1 MSNARNLAN
10 LLGAGTT
17 IATASIADN
26 AISTAKIAADAVTSA
41 KLDTNIAIAGTL
53 GTGGVITS
61 GGNIIIPNAGTIG
74 SASDTDALSIAS
86 DGVTTFSQ
94 SPVGVPAGSNNVI
107 INGAMQVAQRST
119 SVSGL
124 GAATGYFTLDRWEMT
139 EGAASAG
146 RFTMSQSAVT
156 DLAEHPNA
164 LKIDCTTADT
174 SIAAGEQLTITQKI
188 EGLNLQQLKATSTST
203 KAFTV
208 SYYAKSDASRAVVLE
223 ILMAEGTNKQI
234 SALHTIGTSWAR
246 YSMTVPA
253 ASSTELDNDATEAMR
268 VNLWLHGGAT
278 FTGGTLNTGAL
289 AGTTDANRAAGIG
302 SIFADTD
309 NEIEVTGFQ
318 IEPGSSATP
327 FQHRSFSAELAL
339 CQRYYLQAGGSN
351 YKSVFGA
358 AGWYNTTTSWIGKG
372 GIPVPLRGAPTISYT
387 GTPRVQ
393 NGQAGYNISSLSGSL
408 VGDNLTTMHWGAAAA
423 TGTLYRAHDM
433 DCNNNAALV
442 KVDAEL

>member
-1 MSNARNLAN
+1 MALS
-10 LLGAGTT
+10 T
-17 IATASIADN
+17 IGTASIAD
-26 AISTAKIAADAVTSA
+26 DAVTSA

-94 SPVGVPAGSNNVI
+94 SPVGVPAGQNNVI
-107 INGAMQVAQRST
+107 INGAMQVAQRSASET
-119 SVSGL
+119 GL
-124 GAATGYFTLDRWEMT
+124 GAATGYFTLDRWEMV

-156 DLAEHPNA
+156 DLAEHSTA

-188 EGLNLQQLKATSTST
+188 EGLNLQKLKATSTST

-253 ASSTELDNDATEAMR
+253 ASSTEIDDDATEGMR

-289 AGTTDANRAAGIG
+289 AGTTAANRAAGIG
-302 SIFADTD
+302 SIFASTD
-309 NEIEVTGFQ
+309 NAIEVTGFQ

-327 FQHRSFSAELAL
+327 FQHRSFGEELAL
-339 CQRYYLQAGGSN
+339 CQRYYFQMGPYPSSSGYGAFAIFATADGSSGFSLIDFPVYMRAEPTLTHTGTATDYNLYVTNAHKAGSGGFTVSN
-351 YKSVFGA
+351 GDTLKHTLLYTEHSS
-358 AGWYNTTTSWIGKG
+358 TTT
-372 GIPVPLRGAPTISYT
+372 A
-387 GTPRVQ
+387 
-393 NGQAGYNISSLSGSL
+393 GQ
-408 VGDNLTTMHWGAAAA
+408 V
-423 TGTLYRAHDM
+423 GTLMTA
-433 DCNNNAALV
+433 NNNTDAFLGFV
-442 KVDAEL
+442 AEL